1 MLVATEHPRI
11 LVVGP
16 GSMGLMHAGLLWR
29 AGLDVTVLDHR
40 PERARRLNAGGYL
53 VSGAAGEFHA
63 AVPVNASA
71 AEVGGCGLI
80 IILVKAYSTRD
91 AVAHCAEAVSD
102 QSVVLTLQNGLG
114 NREVL
119 QEAFGPRRVL
129 AGTTASGAYRT
140 GDDQVVVAGIGK
152 IALGGQD
159 SCAAEWVCE
168 LFSGAGLP
176 AEVND
181 DVESTLWAKAIVN
194 AGINP
199 LGALARVRNGQLLQ
213 TRALRLLMGLVVREA
228 CRVAHAAGVAPGE
241 DLVSLVEEIARVTAN
256 NRCSMLQDLTA
267 GRPTEIDY
275 INGYIASLGRDL
287 GCPCP
292 VNATVRDLVAAA
304 EHRRG
309 SHAP

>member
-1 MLVATEHPRI
+1 MVGTEHPRI

-40 PERARRLNAGGYL
+40 PERARRLNAGGYR

-71 AEVGGCGLI
+71 AEVGACGLI

-119 QEAFGPRRVL
+119 QDAFGPGRVL

-176 AEVND
+176 AEFHD
-181 DVESTLWAKAIVN
+181 DVESILWAKAIVN

-213 TRALRLLMGLVVREA
+213 TRALRMLMRRTVEEA
-228 CRVAHAAGVAPGE
+228 CVVARAAGVTPGD
-241 DLVSLVEEIARVTAN
+241 DLVAVVEEVARATAN
-256 NRCSMLQDLTA
+256 NRCSMFQDLIA

-275 INGYIASLGRDL
+275 INGYIAAQGREL

-292 VNATVRDLVAAA
+292 ANVTVRDLVAAVRP
-304 EHRRG
+304 RRG
-309 SHAP
+309 SYAQ

>member
-1 MLVATEHPRI
+1 MHPRI

-16 GSMGLMHAGLLWR
+16 GSMGLTHAGLLWR

-40 PERARRLNAGGYL
+40 PERAQRLNADGYR

-71 AEVGGCGLI
+71 AEVGACGLI

-91 AVAHCAEAVSD
+91 AVAHCADAVSD

-114 NREVL
+114 NLEVL
-119 QEAFGPRRVL
+119 QGAFGPERVL
-129 AGTTASGAYRT
+129 AGTTASGAYRLS
-140 GDDQVVVAGIGK
+140 DDEVVVAGIGQ
-152 IALGGQD
+152 IALGGED
-159 SCAAEWVCE
+159 RRAAERACG
-168 LFSGAGLP
+168 LLCAAGLP
-176 AEVND
+176 AQVSD
-181 DVESTLWAKAIVN
+181 DVQAILWAKAIVN

-199 LGALARVRNGQLLQ
+199 LGALTRLRNGQLLQ
-213 TRALRLLMGLVVREA
+213 APSVRMLMGRIVREA

-241 DLVSLVEEIARVTAN
+241 DLVAMVEEVARKTAN

-275 INGYIASLGRDL
+275 INGYVATLGREL
-287 GCPCP
+287 GCSCP
-292 VNATVRDLVAAA
+292 VNGAVRDLVAAA
-304 EHRRG
+304 HLRRG
-309 SHAP
+309 RCAP